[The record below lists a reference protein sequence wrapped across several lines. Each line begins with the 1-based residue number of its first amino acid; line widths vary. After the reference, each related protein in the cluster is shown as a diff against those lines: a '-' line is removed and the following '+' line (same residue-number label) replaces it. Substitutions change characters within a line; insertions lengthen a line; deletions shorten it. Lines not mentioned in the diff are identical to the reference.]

1 MFLIIIGVIC
11 LILILISAI
20 KKALFIKKHREMI
33 LNTISSYRDELSEMC
48 TSFVCHKREI
58 DFINKWKST
67 YNEFSNLAISKN
79 NSLHSLVSD
88 FIKDYKNIHDM
99 ISLRNDMFI
108 ANEKVR
114 CNTLLSNIDGK
125 SLDDQQRTVVVSD
138 EDNSLVLAGAG
149 SGKTLTI
156 AGKVK
161 YLYEE
166 KNINPEDIL
175 LISFTNKAT
184 DELNERIATKLNVPI
199 QATTFHKL
207 GLDILKKQKFR
218 FCEVYDS
225 QKLNFFIR
233 KYFQKEVANQPE
245 LARPLIEYIAYYFN
259 IPNNMEKY
267 KSLGELFEHEK
278 GKDFETLQSKYEKV
292 LYIKQIASEKKQN
305 KETLQ
310 GEIVRSLEE
319 VTIANF
325 LFLHGVRYE
334 YERPYPFESEDL
346 SRKKYTPDFYL
357 PDYDLY
363 IEHFGINKFD
373 RLPWLSQF
381 EENKYI
387 ADMRWKRKFHKKNGT
402 KLLETYSYYAH
413 EGRLLKELNRI
424 LKNNGVEY
432 HEVDFCDIF
441 KKIYTEKQIDKYFA
455 EFIRLCATFI
465 TLFKSNG
472 YIPAD
477 LKSRKYKNNKAT
489 NDFLV
494 KRAELFK
501 EIISP
506 MLEAYEKHLIENEC
520 IDFSDMINKA
530 AKSIEKGLKI
540 HPYKYIIIDEFQDIS
555 VARYNLIKA
564 IQSQTGAKTICVG
577 DDWQSIFRFA
587 GSDISLFT
595 NFEKYFGYT
604 RVMRLENTYRN
615 AQELIDEA
623 SKFITKNP
631 MQLQKNLH
639 SAKKLAHPV
648 EFWFFDDNQ
657 FSTIEKIIDKIIA
670 EFGSDKSILF
680 LGRTKY
686 DEQMLVES
694 NLFYFSKE
702 KMLYKKSPKTPVT
715 FLSVHK
721 AKGLEADN
729 VVLLNFKNTMLGFPN
744 KIEDDPLLELVLTSE
759 DTYEYAE
766 ERRVLYV
773 ALTRTKNRSYILVDA
788 QHPSEFLKEF
798 TPSNS
803 VYYTSEMLSDSFKE
817 KVECP
822 RCKTGFLKIR
832 HNAQHNNY
840 FIGCSNYPQCDY
852 TNSYTSILKSNRR
865 CPFCGG
871 YLIKKEG
878 PYGTFW
884 GCSNYHKNSEISC
897 NYIENINKK
906 L

>member
-1 MFLIIIGVIC
+1 MFFGIIGTI
-11 LILILISAI
+11 ILISI
-20 KKALFIKKHREMI
+20 LIIHIRKVLFIKKNKEMI
-33 LNTISSYRDELSEMC
+33 LRTISSYYDELEEMC

-58 DFINKWKST
+58 EFIKKWKST
-67 YNEFSNLAISKN
+67 YNEFSVYPISKDN
-79 NSLHSLVSD
+79 ELYSLVSD
-88 FIKDYKNIHDM
+88 FIKDYKNIHDT
-99 ISLRNDMFI
+99 ISLYNDMFI
-108 ANEKVR
+108 ENEKVR
-114 CNTLLSNIDGK
+114 CDELFSDIDGK
-125 SLDDQQRTVVVSD
+125 SLDYQQRTAIVSD

-184 DELNERIATKLNVPI
+184 DELNERIATKLKVPV

-207 GLDILKKQKFR
+207 GLDILKKQKNGY
-218 FCEVYDS
+218 CEVYDS
-225 QKLNFFIR
+225 QKLNVFIR
-233 KYFQKEVANQPE
+233 KFFQNEVANRPE
-245 LARPLIEYIAYYFN
+245 LARAVIEYIAYYFN

-278 GKDFETLQSKYEKV
+278 GKDFETIQSKYEKA
-292 LYIKQIASEKKQN
+292 LYIKQVATEKKQN

-325 LFLHGVRYE
+325 LFLHGVKYE
-334 YERPYPFESEDL
+334 YEKPYPFESKDL

-363 IEHFGINKFD
+363 IEHFGINKVE
-373 RLPWLSQF
+373 RLPWLSPF

-402 KLLETYSYYAH
+402 RLLETYSYYAH

-432 HEVDFCDIF
+432 QEVDFCDIF
-441 KKIYTEKQIDKYFA
+441 KRIYTEKLIDKYFA
-455 EFIRLCATFI
+455 EFIRLCSTFI

-472 YIPAD
+472 YVITD
-477 LKSRKYKNNKAT
+477 LKNRCYKNNKAT

-494 KRAELFK
+494 KRADLFK

-506 MLEAYEKHLIENEC
+506 ILEAYEKHLVENDY

-530 AKSIEKGLKI
+530 AKSVENGLKI
-540 HPYKYIIIDEFQDIS
+540 HSYKYIIIDEFQDIS

-564 IQSQTGAKTICVG
+564 IQSQTGAKTVCVG

-623 SKFITKNP
+623 SKFIVKNP
-631 MQLQKNLH
+631 MQLKKNLR
-639 SAKKLAHPV
+639 SSKRLAHPV
-648 EFWFFDDNQ
+648 EFWFFDGNH
-657 FSTIEKIIDKIIA
+657 FETLEKIVDKIIA
-670 EFGSDKSILF
+670 EFGYDKSILF

-686 DEQMLVES
+686 DEQMLRES
-694 NLFYFSKE
+694 NLFYFGQE
-702 KMLYKKSPKTPVT
+702 KMVYKNAPNTPVA

-729 VVLLNFKNTMLGFPN
+729 VVLLNFKNTILGFPN
-744 KIEDDPLLELVLTSE
+744 KIEDDPVLDLVLTSE

-773 ALTRTKNRSYILVDA
+773 ALTRTKNRSYIMVDA
-788 QHPSEFLKEF
+788 QQPSEFLKEF

-803 VYYTSEMLSDSFKE
+803 VYFTSEMLSDSLKE

-832 HNAQHNNY
+832 HNEQYNNY

-852 TNSYTSILKSNRR
+852 TNSYTSILKTNRR
-865 CPFCGG
+865 CPLCGG
-871 YLIKKEG
+871 FLVKREG

-884 GCSNYHKNSEISC
+884 GCSNYHKNAEISC
-897 NYIENINKK
+897 SYIEKI
-906 L
+906 